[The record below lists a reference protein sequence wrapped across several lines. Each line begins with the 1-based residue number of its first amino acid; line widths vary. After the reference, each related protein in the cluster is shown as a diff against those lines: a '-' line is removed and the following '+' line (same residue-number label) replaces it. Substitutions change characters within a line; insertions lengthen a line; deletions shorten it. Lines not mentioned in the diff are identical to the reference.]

1 MFLFRHINCFITF
14 PMRLQRTIAKEI
26 YFEGKG
32 LHTGINASVL
42 ISPAPVDTGIVF
54 YRACKGGLPIKA
66 DVFTVTE
73 TAFATTIESDGVK
86 IRTIEHLLAAIGG
99 LGIDNLYINIEGPEI
114 PILDGSSTI
123 FSGMILKAGIVKQ
136 NKNKSYIKIRRPFV
150 YEDAHSRI
158 IALPHNGY
166 CISYYIKFN
175 HRILN
180 QQELTIEIN
189 EKSFVT
195 EIAPARTFGFLR
207 DVERLRKNGLAKGG
221 SLENAIVIGDDG
233 IINPEGL
240 RFSDEFV
247 RHKILDSMGDF
258 LLAGY
263 PIEGHIIL
271 EKAGHTAN
279 INFLKKLLSSSDS
292 FTIIS
297 EPTLTETD
305 GLSISALSLK

>member
-1 MFLFRHINCFITF
+1 
-14 PMRLQRTIAKEI
+14 MRLQRTIAKEI

-32 LHTGINASVL
+32 LHTGTHASVV

-54 YRACKGGLPIKA
+54 YGSKGNFPIKA
-66 DVFTVTE
+66 DVFTVAE
-73 TAFATTIESDGVK
+73 TSFATTIKIDDVK
-86 IRTIEHLLAAIGG
+86 VRTIEHLLAAIAG
-99 LGIDNLYINIEGPEI
+99 LGIDNLLINVEGTEI
-114 PILDGSSTI
+114 PILDGSATI
-123 FSGMILKAGIVKQ
+123 LTGMILEAGIIKQ
-136 NKNKSYIKIRRPFV
+136 NKSKPCIKIRRPLV

-175 HRILN
+175 HRVLS

-189 EKSFVT
+189 ERSFVT
-195 EIAPARTFGFLR
+195 EIAPARTFGFLK

-279 INFLKKLLSSSDS
+279 INFLKKLLSTPDS
-292 FTIIS
+292 FTITS
-297 EPTLTETD
+297 EPILSETD
-305 GLSISALSLK
+305 NLVISALSS